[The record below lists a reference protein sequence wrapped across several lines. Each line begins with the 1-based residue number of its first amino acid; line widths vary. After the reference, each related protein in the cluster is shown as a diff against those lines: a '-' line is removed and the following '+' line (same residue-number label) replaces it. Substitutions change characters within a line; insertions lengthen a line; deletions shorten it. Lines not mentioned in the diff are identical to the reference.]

1 MAANDLPEALLQA
14 GLRPEL
20 MPRHVAF
27 VPDGHRRWAQAR
39 GLTKLEGYEAGAQA
53 FKKIVELSS
62 TWGIHA
68 ITVFAF
74 STENLGRPEPE
85 INFGMELMELE
96 IREQMDVFAR
106 EGIRVHFTG
115 DRSRMPH
122 SLQDAVR
129 EAEEMTRNNSRL
141 HVIFATGYG
150 GRWDIVQAC
159 RELATKVQDKE
170 LMPEDID
177 EAMVASHISTNVLGP
192 ELACPDL
199 IIRTSG
205 EMRLSNFLLWQ
216 AAYSE
221 LYFPKTLWPDFG
233 EDEYLEVLKD
243 FQSRERR
250 YGQRMPSKAE

>member
-1 MAANDLPEALLQA
+1 MAANEALVQA

-27 VPDGHRRWAQAR
+27 VTDGHRRWAKAR
-39 GLTKLEGYEAGAQA
+39 GLTTLEGYEAGVEA
-53 FKKIVELSS
+53 FKKIVELSG
-62 TWGIHA
+62 TWGIHV

-74 STENLGRPEPE
+74 SVENFGRPELE
-85 INFGMELMELE
+85 VNFAMELIELA

-106 EGIRVHFTG
+106 EGIRVHVAG
-115 DRSRMPH
+115 DPSRMPA
-122 SLQDAVR
+122 SLQDIAR
-129 EAEEMTRNNSRL
+129 EAEEMTRNNSRFHL
-141 HVIFATGYG
+141 IIATGYS
-150 GRWDIVQAC
+150 GRWDVVQAC
-159 RELATKVQDKE
+159 RELATKVQDKV